1 MSNSEIVQLLADGYK
16 VGEIAK
22 EKNIPLPTLQKK
34 IYILRERC
42 LCKSIAHLVA
52 NYLRKDLIN

>member
-1 MSNSEIVQLLADGYK
+1 MNNSEIVQLLANGYK
-16 VGEIAK
+16 VSEIAK

-34 IYILRERC
+34 IYILRERL

-52 NYLRKDLIN
+52 NYLRKKIID